1 MFLTIFLIVVG
12 ILVIGVAAVL
22 GFAAMQPDGFR
33 VQRSATMKAPPEK
46 VFAQINDFHN
56 WGAWSPWEKLD
67 LAMKKTHSGAANG
80 KGAIYEWEGNKQVGK
95 GRMEITESSSPSKVA
110 IKLDFFKPFESHNT
124 ADFLIEGQGDSTN
137 VVWGMNGQKPFMF
150 KVMGLFMSMDK
161 MIGKD
166 FEAGLA
172 SIKGIVEK

>member
-1 MFLTIFLIVVG
+1 MGTILIIVIIVIVVG
-12 ILVIGVAAVL
+12 VAGVL
-22 GFAAMQPDGFR
+22 GFAALQPDSFR

-56 WGAWSPWEKLD
+56 WGSWSPWEKLD
-67 LAMKKTHSGAANG
+67 LAMSKTHSGAASG

-95 GRMEITESSSPSKVA
+95 GRMEITESSSPSKVV
-110 IKLDFFKPFESHNT
+110 IKLDFIKPFESHNT
-124 ADFLIEGQGDSTN
+124 SDFAIEGQGDSTN
-137 VVWGMNGQKPFMF
+137 ITWGMIGQKPFMF

-166 FEAGLA
+166 FEKGLA